1 MAKQTSS
8 KSSSSTT
15 PGVPKKK
22 RTSEAPAP
30 ITKTI
35 LKADSLE
42 PVTVVHDV
50 IVTSERAAGTSD
62 RAAEPSAQTPGPTH
76 EQIAQR
82 AFELYQLQSAGAL
95 QDWLNAERELRS

>member
-8 KSSSSTT
+8 KSSSGATA
-15 PGVPKKK
+15 GAAKKK

-35 LKADSLE
+35 LKADS
-42 PVTVVHDV
+42 VTVSKDV
-50 IVTSERAAGTSD
+50 IVK
-62 RAAEPSAQTPGPTH
+62 SAPTQ

-82 AFELYQLQSAGAL
+82 AFELYQQRGFDGGAL
-95 QDWLNAERELRS
+95 NDWLSAERELRA

>member
-50 IVTSERAAGTSD
+50 IVTSERAA
-62 RAAEPSAQTPGPTH
+62 EPSAPTPGPTH